1 MGYETSHYIQMEQDT
16 INKFKED
23 VKKHYLV
30 ISRINPKTRQ
40 ELIDFANIDF
50 CGDYGQVLYHI
61 WEQFKEYQFMKATM
75 FGNVEIKLNH
85 IIELLNTENKIEDK
99 GIKLLSGKILMKGGS
114 KE

>member
-1 MGYETSHYIQMEQDT
+1 MEPKAIEQ
-16 INKFKED
+16 FKED

-40 ELIDFANIDF
+40 ELVEFANTDF

-85 IIELLNTENKIEDK
+85 IIDILNSDKKEEDK
-99 GIKLLSGKILMKGGS
+99 GIKLLSGKKLMKGGND
-114 KE
+114 E